1 MNAIAQAK
9 RRSRASASR
18 GYTAVEVLLAL
29 TVLAIGAAGVISM
42 QTGAIEGNLEARKL
56 DTANSI
62 AREWVERLRR
72 DSTLWT
78 LPTAYNQ
85 GTANLSN
92 ATFLSSNLGSPT
104 GNWFQPPIP
113 GGYPADGLSP
123 AFDIFGRDLDIADAP
138 NAIFCVRLKIDVIAN
153 DLLGN
158 PELLR
163 GTVQVFWLR
172 QLAWSANNPLN
183 CVQAGGN
190 PNFDPTA
197 NPSTYHFLFAST
209 AIRKNTLGQ
218 Q

>member
-1 MNAIAQAK
+1 MSARTLTNP
-9 RRSRASASR
+9 RPRASTLR

-42 QTGAIEGNLEARKL
+42 QTGAVEGNLEARKL

-72 DSTLWT
+72 DATLWT

-85 GTANLSN
+85 GTANFTN
-92 ATFLSSNLGSPT
+92 ATFLQSNVGSPT

-123 AFDIFGRDLDIADAP
+123 AFDIFGRDLDVADAP
-138 NAIFCVRLKIDVIAN
+138 NAIFCVRLKVDVISN
-153 DLLGN
+153 DATGN

-172 QLAWSANNPLN
+172 QLAWSQNNPLN
-183 CVQAGGN
+183 CVQAGNN